1 MKLHTPTTLGEIA
14 QLIQA
19 KLIGDPESLATG
31 INEIHKVTAGDIT
44 FADHPK
50 YLQKAVDSAASF
62 IILNNDQVENLDQKT
77 LLLCEH
83 PFDAYNLLVRHF
95 QPNEKAFYKQ
105 DSERGYYEGE
115 LTQIHPSAI
124 IYPNVVIG
132 KNVQIGKN
140 TVIHPNTTI
149 YDHTIIGK
157 EVVIHGNCVIGAD
170 AFYFKKKAEGYDKLL
185 SCGKVVI
192 HDKVEI
198 GAACTIDKGVS
209 GDTIIG
215 YGTKLDNQVH
225 VAHGCVIGQHCL
237 IAAQV
242 GIAGKTTIKDH
253 VTIWGQVGI
262 NKDLVIEDG
271 VVIYAQSG
279 VGNNLESGKAYFGS
293 PAREARQVQREMVLI
308 RKLPEL
314 YKKITDE
321 K

>member
-1 MKLHTPTTLGEIA
+1 MKLHTPTTLGDIA
-14 QLIQA
+14 NLIKA
-19 KLIGDPESLATG
+19 ELIGDIEAIATG
-31 INEIHKVTAGDIT
+31 INEIHKVEAGDIT

-62 IILNNDQVENLDQKT
+62 IILNDVQVDNPQQKT

-83 PFDAYNLLVRHF
+83 PFDAYNLLVKHF
-95 QPNEKAFYKQ
+95 HPNEKAFYKQ
-105 DSERGYYEGE
+105 DQDKGYYEGE

-132 KNVQIGKN
+132 KNVQIGEN
-140 TVIHPNTTI
+140 TIIHPNTTI
-149 YDHTIIGK
+149 YDHTIIGS

-170 AFYFKKKAEGYDKLL
+170 AFYFKKKADGFDKLL
-185 SCGKVVI
+185 SCGKVI
-192 HDKVEI
+192 IEAKVEI

-225 VAHGCVIGQHCL
+225 VAHGCVIGKHCL

-262 NKDLVIEDG
+262 NKDLVIEEG

-279 VGNNLESGKAYFGS
+279 VGNNLESGKTYFGS

-314 YKKITDE
+314 FDQIKNDK
-321 K
+321 